1 MTTSPQAGEQ
11 LLRQLTSAV
20 SDLCFDVELP
30 KLHST
35 IAGILSLYDIKP
47 ARLPGA
53 HPDIRDKVDQFLSA
67 KRLEGLSELTLD
79 GYALDLRIFAEHM
92 QKPVEEITTGDIRVY
107 LARFEHLKMSSIS
120 KKLSVLKSF
129 FGWLADE
136 EIIVK
141 DPARRIKPPKKE
153 QRLPKALTIEELEM
167 IREACRTYRER
178 ALIEVFYATGGR
190 LSEIQALNKADIN
203 YQAMSARVIG
213 KGNKEREVYLSYKAL
228 YHLKKYIMTRLDDD
242 PALFITERRPYRR
255 VSNRAIQRE
264 IKQIAERSGIEKN
277 VHPHTMRHTFATLTL
292 NNGADLSSVQAL
304 LGHSDPATTQVYA
317 QVSEAKKR
325 EAYRKHLVQ

>member
-1 MTTSPQAGEQ
+1 MLNTTQAGEQ
-11 LLRQLTSAV
+11 LLRQLTASI
-20 SDLCFDVELP
+20 SDLCFDIPLH
-30 KLHST
+30 KLHMT
-35 IAGILSLYDIKP
+35 IAGILSLYDIRP

-79 GYALDLRIFAEHM
+79 GYQLELRIFAEYVS
-92 QKPVEEITTGDIRVY
+92 KPIEDITTGDIRAF
-107 LARFEHLKMSSIS
+107 LASFEHLKMSSIS

-136 EIIVK
+136 EIIAK
-141 DPARRIKPPKKE
+141 DPTRRIKPPKKE
-153 QRLPKALTIEELEM
+153 QRMPKALTIEELEM
-167 IREACRTYRER
+167 IREACKTRRER
-178 ALIEVFYATGGR
+178 ALVEVLYATGGR
-190 LSEIQALNKADIN
+190 LSEIHALNRSDVN
-203 YQAMSARVIG
+203 YQSMSARVIG
-213 KGNKEREVYLSYKAL
+213 KGNKEREVYLSYKAI
-228 YHLKKYIMTRLDDD
+228 YHLKKYLMSRLDDD
-242 PALFITERRPYRR
+242 EALFVTERQPYRR
-255 VSNRAIQRE
+255 VSNRAIQRS
-264 IKQIAERSGIEKN
+264 IKVIATRSGIKKDI
-277 VHPHTMRHTFATLTL
+277 HPHTFRHTFATLTL

>member
-1 MTTSPQAGEQ
+1 MHNTQQAGEQ

-20 SDLCFDVELP
+20 SDLCFDIPLH
-30 KLHST
+30 KLHMT
-35 IAGILSLYDIKP
+35 IAGILSLYDIRP

-53 HPDIRDKVDQFLSA
+53 HPDIREKVDQFLSA
-67 KRLEGLSELTLD
+67 KRLEGLSDLTLD
-79 GYALDLRIFAEHM
+79 GYQLELRIFAEHI
-92 QKPVEEITTGDIRVY
+92 QKPIDQITTVDIREY
-107 LARFEHLKMSSIS
+107 LSRFEQLKMSSVS

-136 EIIVK
+136 EIVAK

-153 QRLPKALTIEELEM
+153 QRMPKALTIEELEM
-167 IREACRTYRER
+167 IREACITPRER

-190 LSEIQALNKADIN
+190 LSEIQALNKSDID

-228 YHLKKYIMTRLDDD
+228 YHLKKYVMVRLDDD
-242 PALFITERRPYRR
+242 SALFITERRPYRR

-264 IKQIAERSGIEKN
+264 IKKIADRSGVEKN

-317 QVSEAKKR
+317 QVNEAKKR